1 MSYNEDE
8 EIGGGFQMGADE
20 DEPLEPLV
28 DIPEEPLEGEEDPD
42 DRYH

>member
-1 MSYNEDE
+1 MSYDENE

-20 DEPLEPLV
+20 DEPLEPL
-28 DIPEEPLEGEEDPD
+28 DIPEEPADPEEDPD